1 VIIATA
7 SQPSFYE
14 LLTVGFRYK
23 RAILTAFLLPM
34 IVAVGWAYSAQ
45 KLYQADSKV
54 IVRAGREYVPVLETG
69 DRNAMPPS
77 GTMQEAIDTEVEI
90 LTSKD
95 VLEEVVD
102 KIGIGRLY
110 PALAG
115 VQPPHPIL
123 TWLSEQS
130 GQSWPLDVANLL
142 KGMAATVE
150 RGRQSAR
157 NLAVAALAK
166 DLKVTPVKL
175 SNVIQVSV
183 RNPDPV
189 AANETL
195 HQLLATFQVH
205 HVAAFNRERSPVLE
219 DQIRDNL
226 AQISRLENT
235 RATYRNNN
243 LLFAVGEQRTALIQ
257 QEAHDVAELQEV
269 RIRQAFLQEQ
279 VRFLGA
285 QLKELPHTMK
295 LDTATQPSAGAQST
309 ERSLQELKAK
319 EGLFATRFKPD
330 SRILLDLQ
338 ADVAAHQE
346 VVNKS
351 KSMSTVR
358 SGLNPVLPTLEIQ
371 LLTARSELAP
381 LEDKGTDL
389 AAAVARIDEQLQTVS
404 MKELPLL
411 DLDRKIS
418 QLDLATN
425 ALRQRLEDSRFLDEL
440 DHEHL
445 TSVTVIENSTVPE
458 KPVAPRKILYGA
470 AGLVCGF
477 ITAACVFLI
486 GLTFCN
492 RFLSVDMVER
502 VLGVPVV
509 AVLPLLPPLG
519 RRGASLPLEVS
530 RMPRRIGAR

>member
-34 IVAVGWAYSAQ
+34 IVAVGLAYSAQ

-95 VLEEVVD
+95 VLGEVVD

-110 PALAG
+110 PALGG

-123 TWLSEQS
+123 TWFSEQL
-130 GQSWPLDVANLL
+130 GQSWPLDVANLF
-142 KGMAATVE
+142 KGMTATAQ
-150 RGRQSAR
+150 RGGQSAR

-189 AANETL
+189 VANETL

-205 HVAAFNRERSPVLE
+205 HVAAFNRERSPVLQ

-226 AQISRLENT
+226 AQISRLEDA
-235 RATYRNNN
+235 RAKYRNNN

-257 QEAHDVAELQEV
+257 QEAHNVAELQDV

-279 VRFLGA
+279 VKFLGV
-285 QLKELPHTMK
+285 QLRELPHTMK

-319 EGLFATRFKPD
+319 EGLFATRYNPD
-330 SRILLDLQ
+330 SRILQDLQ

-351 KSMSTVR
+351 KTISTVR

-381 LEDKGTDL
+381 LEDKGRDL
-389 AAAVARIDEQLQTVS
+389 AAAVAKIDEQLQAVS
-404 MKELPLL
+404 VKELPLL
-411 DLDRKIS
+411 DLDRKIG

-458 KPVAPRKILYGA
+458 KPVAPRKILYA
-470 AGLVCGF
+470 LAGVVCGF
-477 ITAACVFLI
+477 VVAACAFLI
-486 GLTFCN
+486 GLTFGN
-492 RFLSVDMVER
+492 RFLSVDMLER
-502 VLGVPVV
+502 MLGVPVV
-509 AVLPLLPPLG
+509 AVLPLLPPPG
-519 RRGASLPLEVS
+519 RRGASLSLEVS
-530 RMPRRIGAR
+530 GMPRRIAAR

>member
-381 LEDKGTDL
+381 LGDKGTDL

>member
-1 VIIATA
+1 MIIATA

>member
-1 VIIATA
+1 
-7 SQPSFYE
+7 
-14 LLTVGFRYK
+14 
-23 RAILTAFLLPM
+23 
-34 IVAVGWAYSAQ
+34 
-45 KLYQADSKV
+45 
-54 IVRAGREYVPVLETG
+54 VLETG

-95 VLEEVVD
+95 VLGEVVD

-115 VQPPHPIL
+115 VEPPHPIL
-123 TWLSEQS
+123 TWFSDRL
-130 GQSWPLDVANLL
+130 GQSWPLEVASLL
-142 KGMAATVE
+142 KGMTATGE
-150 RGRQSAR
+150 RSGQSAR

-175 SNVIQVSV
+175 SNVIEVSV
-183 RNPDPV
+183 RNSDPV
-189 AANETL
+189 VANETL

-205 HVAAFNRERSPVLE
+205 HVAAFSRERSPVLQ

-226 AQISRLENT
+226 TQISRLEDA
-235 RATYRNNN
+235 RAKYRNNN

-257 QEAHDVAELQEV
+257 QEAHNVAELQEV

-285 QLKELPHTMK
+285 QLQELPHTMK
-295 LDTATQPSAGAQST
+295 LDTSTQPSPGAQST

-319 EGLFATRFKPD
+319 EGLFATRFNPD
-330 SRILLDLQ
+330 SPILQDLH
-338 ADVAAHQE
+338 ADVMAHQE

-351 KSMSTVR
+351 KSISTVR

-381 LEDKGTDL
+381 LEDKGRDL
-389 AAAVARIDEQLQTVS
+389 AAAVAKIDEQLQAVS
-404 MKELPLL
+404 VKELPLL

-440 DHEHL
+440 DREHL

-458 KPVAPRKILYGA
+458 KPVAPRKIIYGL
-470 AGLVCGF
+470 AGLVCGSMA
-477 ITAACVFLI
+477 AACAFLI
-486 GLTFCN
+486 GLTFGN

-509 AVLPLLPPLG
+509 AVLPLLPPPGL
-519 RRGASLPLEVS
+519 RGASLPLEVS
-530 RMPRRIGAR
+530 RMPRRIAAR